1 MHENNIFKEEKIW
14 LNKLK
19 HCSEALK
26 SIKKIIKEDKMEK
39 SKIKELFESSNT
51 VYIFDVDGVLAPI
64 EYGEYNHYE
73 LDDEAWAKALLT
85 NNFYEDKKPFETFK
99 LFLKEKDINRI
110 YVATKVMNDTEK
122 KQKIEFLEK
131 NYGIKKENIFE
142 VYKNEEKLEVIKK
155 IKEEYPL
162 LDAKY
167 FVMIEDS
174 VEVLNYI
181 MENSEFSTVH
191 VSSFLK

>member
-1 MHENNIFKEEKIW
+1 M
-14 LNKLK
+14 
-19 HCSEALK
+19 A
-26 SIKKIIKEDKMEK
+26 K
-39 SKIKELFESSNT
+39 SKIKELFENSNT

-64 EYGEYNHYE
+64 EYGEYTHYE

-85 NNFYEDKKPFETFK
+85 NNFYEDKKPFETIK
-99 LFLKEKDINRI
+99 SFLKDKDKKRI

-122 KQKIEFLEK
+122 TQKIEFLEK
-131 NYGIKKENIFE
+131 NYEIKKENIFE

-167 FVMIEDS
+167 FVMIDDS

-181 MENSEFSTVH
+181 MENSEFSTVY

>member
-99 LFLKEKDINRI
+99 LFLKDKDINRI